1 MEQLDRDRALI
12 AAMGG
17 PARVAELLGLK
28 KHGTQRVH
36 NWTSRGIPAAV
47 KLMRPDLFLIPDPTR
62 PHPEGRPAIDVA
74 GPAQQEARD
83 AA

>member
-1 MEQLDRDRALI
+1 LTETETERALI

-17 PARVAELLGLK
+17 PARVAELLGLQ

-62 PHPEGRPAIDVA
+62 AAKTASAPA
-74 GPAQQEARD
+74 AQQEVT
-83 AA
+83 

>member
-1 MEQLDRDRALI
+1 
-12 AAMGG
+12 MGG
-17 PARVAELLGLK
+17 PARVAELLGLQ

-62 PHPEGRPAIDVA
+62 AAKTASAPA
-74 GPAQQEARD
+74 AQQEVT
-83 AA
+83 